1 MNVLK
6 IKSALPIGILGTTV
20 AVITVFGSGQPALSR
35 AMEATAWFDR
45 PAAGVTATSSVFEA
59 GSLLKGRNQ
68 FVYYVTASGS
78 RQPIYDH
85 DTLAAFGWQ
94 DEAIVRVK
102 DDLLTGMPVADPLTR
117 LVEDEQGNLYWAA
130 QGQLWQV
137 NEWWSAIE
145 SRMYEGLPVS
155 RLDSSLAETLPVR
168 PELPN
173 GAYLRQGER
182 LYYFINGSLIP
193 AAAGS
198 ETMEAIDIPAEA
210 LSLYPQMEAMDTLYT
225 RLNADTYLAN
235 IRRGPGVEY
244 EILGTVSNQEEIV
257 ATGRAADSYW
267 LQVTWQ
273 GQTGWLA
280 GDLIKDGAFIP
291 LLPTVTPDAG
301 IPVAAAV
308 TPAPQQASQ
317 TTAVAAAGVAEIGAQ
332 LVRNNTW
339 PEVAGLWTGQ
349 PAERAGLKIG
359 DLLTDLNGHSLS
371 YVSASEAAR
380 QLRGEAGSAVTLR
393 VYRPSTGQWL
403 DFTVNR
409 AAFNPATSTL
419 LCGEEPIR
427 GFGTVWRNHP
437 EVRPLLGC
445 TFTNFRQDEH
455 ATRAAV
461 QTFEHGWMLWL
472 ETDTVLNV
480 DPIYVFFEDDG
491 SYVRYGDQPLTD
503 AHKYAPTD
511 PGFFKVGDRFAKV
524 YGEYLGPQGRA
535 RLGRATNEAR
545 DSKGAF
551 QEFVNGRMFWAGES
565 DTIYIIYRGY
575 YDFDRDG
582 NYTWE
587 QGWTSFED
595 KFEG

>member
-6 IKSALPIGILGTTV
+6 IKSALPIGVLGTTV
-20 AVITVFGSGQPALSR
+20 AVMTVFGSGQPALSR
-35 AMEATAWFDR
+35 AMEATTWFDR
-45 PAAGVTATSSVFEA
+45 PAVGVTAASSTFEA
-59 GSLLKGRNQ
+59 GSLLEGRNQ

-78 RQPIYDH
+78 RQPLYDH

-94 DEAIVRVK
+94 DEAVIRVK
-102 DDLLTGMPVADPLTR
+102 DDILTGMPVADPLTR
-117 LVEDEQGNLYWAA
+117 LVEDEQGNLHWAA

-145 SRMYEGLPVS
+145 SRLYEGLPVS

-168 PELPN
+168 PGLPN

-210 LSLYPQMEAMDTLYT
+210 LTLYPQLEAMDILYT
-225 RLNADTYLAN
+225 RLNAETYLAN
-235 IRRGPGVEY
+235 IRRGPGLEY

-273 GQTGWLA
+273 GQIGWLA
-280 GDLIKDGAFIP
+280 GDLIQDGAFIP
-291 LLPTVTPDAG
+291 LLPTVTPDAT
-301 IPVAAAV
+301 IPQAAAA
-308 TPAPQQASQ
+308 TSAPQQASQ
-317 TTAVAAAGVAEIGAQ
+317 TTTVASEGAAEIGVQ
-332 LVRNNTW
+332 LVLNGTW
-339 PEVAGLWTGQ
+339 PEVAGLWAGQ

-359 DLLTDLNGHSLS
+359 DLLTDLNGQSLS

-380 QLRGEAGSAVTLR
+380 QLRGEAGSAVSLR

-419 LCGEEPIR
+419 LCGEDPIR

-575 YDFDRDG
+575 YDFDHDG